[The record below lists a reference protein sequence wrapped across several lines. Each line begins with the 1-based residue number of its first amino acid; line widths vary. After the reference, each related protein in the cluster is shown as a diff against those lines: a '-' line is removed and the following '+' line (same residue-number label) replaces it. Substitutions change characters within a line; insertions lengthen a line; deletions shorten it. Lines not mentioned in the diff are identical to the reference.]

1 MKILEAAIKKRS
13 SKLQKNTI
21 PTDTKEK
28 LDQLFHKATT
38 ENDTTT
44 ATKELTQA
52 HAELH
57 KQSPPPISP

>member
-13 SKLQKNTI
+13 NKLQQSPMT
-21 PTDTKEK
+21 PETKEK
-28 LDQLFHKATT
+28 LEQLFHKSTT
-38 ENDTTT
+38 ESEAIT

-57 KQSPPPISP
+57 RQSPPPIAP

>member
-1 MKILEAAIKKRS
+1 MKILEAAIKKRAN
-13 SKLQKNTI
+13 KLQPITM
-21 PTDTKEK
+21 PSETKEK
-28 LDQLFHKATT
+28 LEQLFHKATT
-38 ENDTTT
+38 ENENTT